1 MILKTRAILKVTQ
14 VILERKTSQR
24 GQRRQLRRQRRTL
37 KSKSD
42 NQGLS
47 LSVAL
52 TPPFWV
58 AAEPSLLVFI
68 NASKDTIDCPEKA
81 MKISHFNQTKYLLSI
96 L

>member
-24 GQRRQLRRQRRTL
+24 GQRRTL

-58 AAEPSLLVFI
+58 AAETILLVFI
-68 NASKDTIDCPEKA
+68 NDGSYY
-81 MKISHFNQTKYLLSI
+81 HI
-96 L
+96 LGGGKGVGVRHHNF